1 MMMSLLQYF
10 MLANCSYDPLNREW
24 TVVASMSTRRI
35 AAGLA
40 VVNRFL
46 YAVGG
51 SNGQSR
57 LNTMEKYYPEENRWI
72 GCPPMSTQRSG
83 AGEIFHKYHNLLLNK
98 GLGFYVK
105 DVIYKGLGFNI
116 RPAI

>member
-10 MLANCSYDPLNREW
+10 MLVNCSYDPLNREW

-83 AGEIFHKYHNLLLNK
+83 AGEISHKYHNL
-98 GLGFYVK
+98 
-105 DVIYKGLGFNI
+105 
-116 RPAI
+116 